1 MTNSFQ
7 QADVAARY
15 SDEYWM
21 QQALIL
27 ARKAEQSGEIPVG
40 AIVVYD
46 NQIIGEGW
54 NQSIT
59 LNDPTAHAEVMAIR
73 QAASTLNNYRLIN
86 TTLYITLEPCTMCAG
101 AIIHSRIKRVV
112 FGATDYKTGAAG
124 SFINVLA
131 YPGINHLPLIQSG
144 ICADEASQLL
154 SQFFKHR
161 RAEIKMS
168 KSKT

>member
-7 QADVAARY
+7 QADVAALY

-86 TTLYITLEPCTMCAG
+86 TTLYITLEPCAMCAG

-131 YPGINHLPLIQSG
+131 YPGINHLPLIESG

-154 SQFFKHR
+154 SQFFKRR